1 MTTRA
6 GYLQDTAQVF
16 LGKASAYLAEGDLR
30 QGAEKGWGAA
40 ARIVK
45 AVAEQ
50 RGWRNSTH
58 GQLFE
63 VADKLVEE
71 TGKTGLKGQF
81 DDADVLH
88 QNFCEGRMSSAWVLQ
103 GLGSVET
110 FVNRLEPL
118 LE

>member
-6 GYLQDTAQVF
+6 DCHLATAQVF

-30 QGAEKGWGAA
+30 QAAEKGWGAA

-45 AVAEQ
+45 AVAER

-63 VADKLVEE
+63 VVDKLVEE
-71 TGKTGLKGQF
+71 TGETGLRGQF

>member
-1 MTTRA
+1 M
-6 GYLQDTAQVF
+6 F
-16 LGKASAYLAEGDLR
+16 LGKASAYLAEGDLL
-30 QGAEKGWGAA
+30 QGAEGGGGSDCQGGGG
-40 ARIVK
+40 R
-45 AVAEQ
+45 

-63 VADKLVEE
+63 VVDKLVEE
-71 TGKTGLKGQF
+71 TGETGLKGQF
-81 DDADVLH
+81 DGADVLH
-88 QNFCEGRMSSAWVLQ
+88 QNFYEGRMSSAWVLQ